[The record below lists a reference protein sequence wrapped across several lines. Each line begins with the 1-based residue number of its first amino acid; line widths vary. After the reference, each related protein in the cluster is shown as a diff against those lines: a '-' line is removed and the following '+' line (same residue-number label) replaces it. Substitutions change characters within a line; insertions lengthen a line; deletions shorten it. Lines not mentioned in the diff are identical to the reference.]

1 MKRATLLLAAALIA
15 ALSLTSCAHLGISTP
30 QPNQEVPWKDETA
43 AAFGEITG
51 GSVTSAVT
59 DGGIGVVTRDS
70 KVHGQAA
77 VLYLDMKED
86 AGVSVSC
93 RITGASRA
101 VRLSYRAPDGSV
113 TTLAET
119 KKETEAEGVS
129 LSLQAG
135 LGALVLEG
143 TLRLTVAGLDPETVR
158 YVNSLSPGTP
168 GAESLLDREPGEKPP
183 TLDELAE
190 ALESLP

>member
-15 ALSLTSCAHLGISTP
+15 ALSLTSCAHLRISTP

-113 TTLAET
+113 TTLAEDE
-119 KKETEAEGVS
+119 KGDGGGGGFPLPPGGARR
-129 LSLQAG
+129 AG
-135 LGALVLEG
+135 ARGQRLLHPPAHRGGA
-143 TLRLTVAGLDPETVR
+143 
-158 YVNSLSPGTP
+158 
-168 GAESLLDREPGEKPP
+168 
-183 TLDELAE
+183 
-190 ALESLP
+190 